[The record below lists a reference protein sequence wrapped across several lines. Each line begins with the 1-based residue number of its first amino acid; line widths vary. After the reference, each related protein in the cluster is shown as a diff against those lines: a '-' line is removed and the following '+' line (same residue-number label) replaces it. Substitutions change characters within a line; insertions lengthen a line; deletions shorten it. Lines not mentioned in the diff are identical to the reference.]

1 MTTREVSFNLAGS
14 VRNMGLPVAGTTIVL
29 YDYWST
35 GRGLRRHYLTEQVT
49 GAKGDFSFD
58 VRKGIYS
65 LEVIPNR
72 DTRFARQSIETI
84 KVGNNTTLTVQIKN
98 GCLVSGKVRTAS
110 GEACADC
117 ELLFFGVEP
126 EPVRATEAVAAD
138 GSFSISLPKGRYE
151 VACRSL
157 SSGLKRA
164 GSNGAKKTS
173 NTTFLSTTMT
183 VLDVER
189 DLRGE
194 DLALPE
200 MVPFKGTVTNPEGHP
215 VADVKVTVRKT
226 QPEEGLYAAE
236 AALAGVCHTS
246 KAGNFECFVE
256 PGLYDVRLEP
266 GPDSHLSERQVSSIL
281 VDQARSRTYSLGAGY
296 RLAGCITFNGEPVKN
311 ALVTVHGAKTDSSVL
326 TDDDGAYAF
335 ALSGGKYV
343 LGVTAQPD
351 SLARLPFRLLAPFSC
366 ELKLAE
372 DTLRDISLV
381 EGISVSGT
389 VTDGSGNPRPGVH
402 LSLFLDTGIGVD
414 TTSGAQRAL
423 TFGITGDDGS
433 YEFRVAPNKYWLV
446 VNNQQSTAKAIETGD
461 SDLQDDIQW
470 HSGCMVDFDIV
481 SEFDEPI
488 ANCQVICHSYAA
500 GTDAGS
506 ELVQGSSNELGAC
519 RMSMPAGIY
528 SFRFEPPA
536 HGSFQPKMIRQLSV
550 SSDVRRKVK
559 LSPKSVAAQP
569 SG

>member
-1 MTTREVSFNLAGS
+1 
-14 VRNMGLPVAGTTIVL
+14 MGLPVAGTTIAL

-35 GRGLRRHYLTEQVT
+35 GSGLRRHYLTEQVT
-49 GAKGDFSFD
+49 GPKGDFSFD

-84 KVGNNTTLTVQIKN
+84 KVSNNTTLTVQIKN
-98 GCLVSGKVRTAS
+98 GCLVTGKVRTAAGEVS
-110 GEACADC
+110 GDC

-126 EPVRATEAVAAD
+126 EPVRATEQVGSD

-151 VACRSL
+151 VACRCLNGVS
-157 SSGLKRA
+157 SNSGLTPAATGKRPSSTA
-164 GSNGAKKTS
+164 
-173 NTTFLSTTMT
+173 FLSTTMT

-194 DLALPE
+194 DMVLPE

-226 QPEEGLYAAE
+226 QPEDGIYAAE
-236 AALAGVCHTS
+236 AALVGICNTN
-246 KAGNFECFVE
+246 KAGQFECFVE

-266 GPDSHLSERQVSSIL
+266 GPGSHLSERQVSSIL

-296 RLAGCITFNGEPVKN
+296 RLAGTVTFNDEPVKN

-326 TDDDGAYAF
+326 TDDEGNYAF

-343 LGVTAQPD
+343 VSVTAQPD
-351 SLARLPFRLLAPFSC
+351 SLARLPFRLLSPFSC

-372 DTLRDISLV
+372 DTVRDVSLV
-381 EGISVSGT
+381 EGVSVSGT
-389 VTDGSGNPRPGVH
+389 VTDGSGNPRPGVQ
-402 LSLFLDTGIGVD
+402 LALFLDTGGGVD

-446 VNNQQSTAKAIETGD
+446 VNNQQSTAKAFETAD
-461 SDLQDDIQW
+461 SDVQGDIQW
-470 HSGCMVDFDIV
+470 HSGCMVEFDIV

-488 ANCQVICHSYAA
+488 SNCQVVCESYAA
-500 GTDAGS
+500 GASAAS
-506 ELVQGSSNELGAC
+506 EMLQGSSNEVGSC